1 MRPKILKK
9 PVGNIWS
16 ERIDSKSVSINT
28 NQDNL
33 LDFQRYQ
40 LAFTQHLR
48 QPKTAP
54 KPANINA
61 KGMSVYTEIVFNN
74 MLDSVS
80 ACFPVA
86 QKVLGS
92 RAWKKLVREF
102 FTHHQAQTPIF
113 REIPQEFLSYLTTR
127 LKTNSV
133 DATKLPAFLNQLAHY
148 EWIELALSM
157 SNLDVDTS
165 IIELDGD
172 LLNGKPQLNAASKL
186 LQYDYPVHRISQK
199 FKPENQESTYLLVFR
214 DIANKVQ
221 FIELNAV
228 TFRLLQ
234 LIKDESLTGKQA
246 LTALAGEIN
255 HPDLQAI
262 TEFGTDILRE
272 LKLQGAIIG
281 TLK

>member
-1 MRPKILKK
+1 M
-9 PVGNIWS
+9 
-16 ERIDSKSVSINT
+16 SINT
-28 NQDNL
+28 DKDNL

-54 KPANINA
+54 KPTNMNA
-61 KGMSVYTEIVFNN
+61 KGMAVYTEIVFNN
-74 MLDSVS
+74 IFDSVS

-86 QKVLGS
+86 KKVLGL
-92 RAWKKLVREF
+92 RVWKKLVREF

-113 REIPQEFLSYLTTR
+113 REIPQEFLSYLEIR

-133 DATKLPAFLNQLAHY
+133 DGTNLPAFLNQLAHY

-157 SNLDVDTS
+157 SNLDVGAST
-165 IIELDGD
+165 IELDGD
-172 LLNGKPQLNAASKL
+172 LLNGKPQLNVASEL

-199 FKPENQESTYLLVFR
+199 FKPTNQESAYLLVFR

-246 LTALAGEIN
+246 LTALSGEIN

-262 TEFGTDILRE
+262 IEFGTDTLRE

-281 TLK
+281 TSNISTLK